1 VTHKFSFFRVG
12 GVNQVKIETGADL
25 LNLDQL
31 DQKLWVALAC
41 PTQGVEF
48 DNRTLSLIDLD
59 GDGRIR
65 ASELITA
72 IKWAGGLLKDPEELI
87 RKPDSLSL
95 SMINV
100 DTEEG
105 KKVLHA
111 AKTALTGLGK
121 TDASAISVVETG
133 NALTAFHALPFNG
146 DGVITIASADSDDDK
161 ALITDIVA
169 TLGGL
174 PDCSGNTGVNTDKVT
189 EFAKAVADYLTWFNQ
204 QPTETKL
211 SDPSA
216 AVAAVNAVS
225 GKIDDYFVRCRL
237 AAFDARAVAALNREE
252 KDYIAMAAKDLVLGT
267 EEIRGLP
274 LAQITDTA
282 TLPLEKGLNPAW
294 QAAMATFIQIAV
306 TPLLGIKQ
314 NISEVDWQT
323 IRTTIGNHDTW
334 QAAKTGGQVESL
346 GIERLRSLAS
356 QDLPQRLAPL
366 FVKEEAEAGTATG
379 IAAVEKLARYVR
391 DLANLAVNFVNFKE
405 FYERKNPAIFQAGKL
420 YLDQR
425 TAELCMRVD
434 DAGKHAT
441 MAPLSSA
448 YLAYCDC
455 VRKVDGAKMTIAA
468 AFTNGDS
475 DNLMVGRNGV
485 FYSRDGRDWDATIT
499 KLVENPI
506 SLRQAFWS
514 PYKKFVRFIEEQV
527 AKRAAAGDTASSSM
541 LTSSAEKLGTAAQ
554 TGDAAAVAPKKFDI
568 GVVAALGVAV
578 GGITAA
584 LGGLLDAFFG
594 LGFWM
599 PLGLI
604 GLILV
609 ISGPSMV
616 IAWLKLR
623 QRNLGPLLD
632 ANGWAVNAKARINVP
647 FGASLT
653 SIATLPKG
661 SNLDLVDPFAEK
673 STPWGTY
680 ILLLLIAAGAAW
692 WYIHY
697 R

>member
-1 VTHKFSFFRVG
+1 VSHKYSFFRVG

-48 DNRTLSLIDLD
+48 DSRTLSLIDLD

-72 IKWAGGLLKDPEELI
+72 IKWAGSLLKDSEELI

-95 SMINV
+95 SMINT
-100 DTEEG
+100 DSEEG

-111 AKTALTGLGK
+111 AKMALRGLGK
-121 TDASAISVVETG
+121 ADADAISVAETG

-146 DGVITIASADSDDDK
+146 DGVITLAAADSADDK
-161 ALITDIVA
+161 ALITDIIA
-169 TLGGL
+169 TLGGV
-174 PDCSGNTGVNTDKVT
+174 PDCSGNTGINTDKVT
-189 EFAKAVADYLTWFNQ
+189 EFAKAVTDFLTWFDQ
-204 QPTETKL
+204 QPKETRL
-211 SDPSA
+211 ANPSVA
-216 AVAAVNAVS
+216 AAAVNAVRA
-225 GKIDDYFVRCRL
+225 KIDDYFVRCRL
-237 AAFDARAVAALNREE
+237 AAFDPRALAALNREE
-252 KDYIAMAAKDLVLGT
+252 KEYIALAAKDLVLGA

-274 LAQITDTA
+274 LAQITDIA
-282 TLPLEKGLNPAW
+282 TLALDKGLNPAW
-294 QAAMATFIQIAV
+294 QAAMTIFVEVAV
-306 TPLLGIKQ
+306 TPLLGAKQ
-314 NISEVDWQT
+314 NINETDWQT
-323 IRTTIGNHDTW
+323 IKTTIDSYDSW
-334 QAAKTGGQVESL
+334 QAAKAGNHVENL

-356 QDLPQRLAPL
+356 KDLPQLLAPL
-366 FVKEEAEAGTATG
+366 FIKEDAESGTATA

-441 MAPLSSA
+441 MAPLSST

-506 SLRQAFWS
+506 SLRQAFWN

-527 AKRAAAGDTASSSM
+527 AKRAAAGDAASSTM
-541 LTSSAEKLGTAAQ
+541 LTSTAEKIGTAAQ
-554 TGDAAAVAPKKFDI
+554 TGDGAAVAPKKFDI

-599 PLGLI
+599 PLGLV
-604 GLILV
+604 GLVLV
-609 ISGPSMV
+609 ISGPSML

-661 SNLDLVDPFAEK
+661 SNLDLIDPFAEK
-673 STPWGTY
+673 RTPWGTY
-680 ILLLLIAAGAAW
+680 ILLLLIAVGASW